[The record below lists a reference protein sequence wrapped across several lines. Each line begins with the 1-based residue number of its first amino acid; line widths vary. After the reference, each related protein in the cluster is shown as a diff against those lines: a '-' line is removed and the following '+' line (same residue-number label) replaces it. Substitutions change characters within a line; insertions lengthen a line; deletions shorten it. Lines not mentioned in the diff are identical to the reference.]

1 MCVLA
6 REGLS
11 SLIAL
16 FSLRHIMLLPANSR
30 TLSFVYIVGLQS
42 CMDKPCANGTCT
54 DIKKGGVKC
63 DCLPGFAG
71 DYCTRK

>member
-1 MCVLA
+1 
-6 REGLS
+6 
-11 SLIAL
+11 
-16 FSLRHIMLLPANSR
+16 MLPPANSR

-71 DYCTRK
+71 DYCTRKWISLLLQCTYVAPQHQMSNK